1 MVDKLG
7 QENKEPKPNLV
18 AIIPPFLVKTTD
30 AVRKTIFVI
39 KNCSLIVDTQGPI

>member
-7 QENKEPKPNLV
+7 QENKEPSPNLV
-18 AIIPPFLVKTTD
+18 AIIPFLVKTTD